1 MDFVDV
7 LVELG
12 ALGYARCIC
21 VSLVSTLLSG
31 FLIFQSKQTLAVMA
45 LLKLLQICL
54 SCDMLLAS
62 TVEAGDHEVG
72 WVGSYHTPFTM

>member
-12 ALGYARCIC
+12 ALGYTRCIC